1 MKDQDSTLDIS
12 GILKSDGGSQ
22 HCVRSVDLSETDP
35 SFSDVVFEAE
45 FRNISGVV
53 TVRATV
59 SGVYSGVC
67 DRCLEP
73 VSRGLSAGIDTV
85 VTADSSKDD
94 SIAVK
99 DSRID
104 LVRTAYDALN
114 LELPTVFLCREDCKG
129 LCQSCGANL
138 NEGPCGCGR

>member
-1 MKDQDSTLDIS
+1 MKDQNSILDIS
-12 GILKSDGGSQ
+12 GILKSEGGTQ
-22 HCVRSVDLSETDP
+22 HCEIGVDLSEIDK
-35 SFSDVVFEAE
+35 SFSDVVFDGE

-53 TVRATV
+53 TVKATV

-73 VSRGLSAGIDTV
+73 ARRSLSAYINTV

-94 SIAVK
+94 SVAVK

-104 LVRTAYDALN
+104 LVRTAYDALS
-114 LELPTVFLCREDCKG
+114 LELPTVFLCRDDCKG
-129 LCQSCGANL
+129 LCQFCGANL
-138 NEGPCGCGR
+138 NDGPCGCD